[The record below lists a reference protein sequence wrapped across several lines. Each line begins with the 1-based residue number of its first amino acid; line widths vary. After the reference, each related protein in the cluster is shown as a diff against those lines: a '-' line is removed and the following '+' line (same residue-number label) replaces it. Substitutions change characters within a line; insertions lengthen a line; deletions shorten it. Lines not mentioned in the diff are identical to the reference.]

1 VSDRYRHRRDYS
13 EEYLE
18 DYLDEYPEDYPRE
31 YRGARPRAGLA
42 LTVLGLLAVLTAT
55 MFVIRT
61 GSPATVEESGTP
73 RTVTATAGPD
83 TPNPEAA
90 DVTVTVAPQAAM
102 EIPVRVAAPAPQAR
116 VDLRRIV
123 YTVAGNQRHDDRVT
137 VVYADETGTLVTA
150 ENVTLPWTL
159 ALTPSVPVNYVTAN
173 STGSQINCWITD
185 AAGATV
191 ASSTD
196 FRPSATCNR

>member
-1 VSDRYRHRRDYS
+1 MSDRYRHRRDYS

-83 TPNPEAA
+83 TPPQAAA
-90 DVTVTVAPQAAM
+90 DVTVTVAPAA
-102 EIPVRVAAPAPQAR
+102 A
-116 VDLRRIV
+116 
-123 YTVAGNQRHDDRVT
+123 
-137 VVYADETGTLVTA
+137 
-150 ENVTLPWTL
+150 
-159 ALTPSVPVNYVTAN
+159 
-173 STGSQINCWITD
+173 
-185 AAGATV
+185 AAGPTLSQTQIWSRGV
-191 ASSTD
+191 
-196 FRPSATCNR
+196 